1 MKCKEIPRKQTEP
14 STITSYG
21 YFDDDLKI
29 AHAAIRKKRDGTF
42 SLQNVS
48 IIPEYRGR
56 GLCTKFLKCVLK
68 DYIDKTIFLD
78 VLQTN
83 EPAIKCY
90 TKLGFS
96 EIDKG
101 RKTLYMRKN

>member
-1 MKCKEIPRKQTEP
+1 MKCKEIPRKETE
-14 STITSYG
+14 SLSITQYG
-21 YFDDDLKI
+21 YFDKENKI
-29 AHAAIRKKRDGTF
+29 AHATLRKKRDGY

-56 GLCTKFLKCVLK
+56 GLCTKFLECILK
-68 DYIDKTIFLD
+68 KYEEPIFLS
-78 VLQTN
+78 VLITN

-90 TKLGFS
+90 TKLGFK

-101 RKTLYMRKN
+101 NSTLYMRKN

>member
-1 MKCKEIPRKQTEP
+1 MKCKEIPRKETEP
-14 STITSYG
+14 SSITSYG
-21 YFDDDLKI
+21 YFDKELQI
-29 AHAAIRKKRDGTF
+29 AHADLRKKRNGSY
-42 SLQNVS
+42 SLENVS

-56 GLCTKFLKCVLK
+56 GLCTKFLECIMKK
-68 DYIDKTIFLD
+68 YKETIFLN

-90 TKLGFS
+90 TKLGFK

-101 RKTLYMRKN
+101 RSTLYMRKN

>member
-29 AHAAIRKKRDGTF
+29 
-42 SLQNVS
+42 
-48 IIPEYRGR
+48 
-56 GLCTKFLKCVLK
+56 
-68 DYIDKTIFLD
+68 
-78 VLQTN
+78 
-83 EPAIKCY
+83 
-90 TKLGFS
+90 
-96 EIDKG
+96 DKG

>member
-1 MKCKEIPRKQTEP
+1 MKCKEIPRKETE
-14 STITSYG
+14 SSSITSYG

-29 AHAAIRKKRDGTF
+29 AHAAIRKKRDGAF
-42 SLQNVS
+42 SLHNVS

-68 DYIDKTIFLD
+68 DYTDKTIFLN

-90 TKLGFS
+90 TKLGFK

-101 RKTLYMRKN
+101 RSTLYMRKN